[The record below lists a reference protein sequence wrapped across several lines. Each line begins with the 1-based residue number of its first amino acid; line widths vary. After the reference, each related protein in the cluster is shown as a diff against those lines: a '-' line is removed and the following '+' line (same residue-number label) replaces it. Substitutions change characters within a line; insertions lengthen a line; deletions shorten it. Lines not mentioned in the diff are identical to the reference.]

1 MSHLPTLGESPP
13 FRQMPSSVTAH
24 LDGAGSDLMSKGWV
38 STADAQI
45 AVIHR
50 GPRLEVVSTKSN
62 ERIAAWTFGTEVSAR
77 NSSKRRDSPEVGQT
91 FEITSCVELFG
102 PSNSG
107 VSTISNLAKSSSG
120 TSTPIE
126 SAQQHHPFQRR
137 LLVVGLA
144 SGLVCVFDIRS
155 SRIIRA
161 IQMPHRITALAI
173 LGNGGS
179 SYGSAVV
186 GGCNDIGLAGLG
198 LYLRNN
204 LLAEELLFFRGIVAV
219 GTQEGHIY
227 LLDIALDD
235 AEDSRAAGYTPTFLE
250 SDETNTAEP
259 YYIDLGSSQT
269 INESGKPSLA
279 NTRAA
284 ALRRG
289 EHLCID
295 LNESAYSKGK
305 NIFCHTSNL
314 TGKASHFDE
323 ANVVVTALKYVPQ
336 LASLL
341 AGFNFGS
348 WQMFNLM
355 QCSNAAIATSSV
367 YSSSYEK
374 DNSLP
379 VTAFSFQEP
388 ENDPRNFCYIWSVKC
403 DNDWDTEIEKLS
415 DLESKATITLYALA
429 YENRDDGGDQYGVLY
444 NGLTQCNKAF
454 EHCLQS
460 EPQFI
465 QDMIGSVCIANYTL
479 EPGLTRNITGVGAA
493 VGLDISEADNSLC
506 NLGISAFLWQCY
518 SKDTKGERV
527 SRHYL
532 GIFDLNAWYQEHMPN
547 FVQLEDGV
555 QCPYFSF
562 CSLED
567 VLISSN
573 IDANNSELQDIQN
586 NIPTNTLIHVCIDM
600 STISKYNSLSKVE
613 QHFYPS
619 SLAFEMICLM
629 NNGFVYAS
637 HLGLQRKVL
646 LELQTR
652 GRSNLVKPDHLFQ
665 LCTIAGLVGNETV
678 ASISKENTI
687 DDQRSALLTVAL
699 EHHLV
704 NFLIGCV
711 TQWSD
716 GKYSYAGCT
725 LKFLLEWAWTSVSSM
740 KQNVI
745 NKLTIPLFD
754 WSCEEVN
761 ESTKKSLVQCSQQLK
776 HLCVVIGELMK
787 ISGSGIYFQ
796 TDYQYTRELHLK
808 YSVTQLINT
817 YLEVILWFVNAGLL
831 PEIPPSNNVNDDNPY
846 PSNLLVSK
854 YDSRRSEMRKRLQE
868 WEYLNE
874 DTHCLIIDGL
884 CNEMGPEMASNF
896 ERESESRKNYPP
908 PNFHSLLQTYIIYKV
923 NMEFTIKTIIT

>member
-13 FRQMPSSVTAH
+13 FKQLPTSVLAH
-24 LDGAGSDLMSKGWV
+24 LDGAGSDLLSRGWV

-50 GPRLEVVSTKSN
+50 GPRLEVVSTRNN
-62 ERIAAWTFGTEVSAR
+62 ERIAAWTFGIESSAR
-77 NSSKRRDSPEVGQT
+77 HSSRRRDSPEVGQT

-102 PSNSG
+102 PSNTG
-107 VSTISNLAKSSSG
+107 INTISSQAKSSSG
-120 TSTPIE
+120 TSTPID
-126 SAQQHHPFQRR
+126 SAQQQHHPLQRR

-155 SRIIRA
+155 SKIIRA
-161 IQMPHRITALAI
+161 VQMRHRITALAI

-179 SYGSAVV
+179 GYGNAVV
-186 GGCNDIGLAGLG
+186 GGYNEIGLAGLG
-198 LYLRNN
+198 LNLRNN

-250 SDETNTAEP
+250 SDETNPAEP
-259 YYIDLGSSQT
+259 FLIDIGSSQNLT
-269 INESGKPSLA
+269 ESGKPSLA

-289 EHLCID
+289 EHLCIE
-295 LNESAYSKGK
+295 LNEFAYTKGK
-305 NIFCHTSNL
+305 NIFCHTSNP
-314 TGKASHFDE
+314 TGKTSHFDE
-323 ANVVVTALKYVPQ
+323 TNVVVTALKYVPQ

-355 QCSNAAIATSSV
+355 QCSNASIESSAT
-367 YSSSYEK
+367 YSSSYDKE
-374 DNSLP
+374 NSLP
-379 VTAFSFQEP
+379 VTSFSFQEP

-403 DNDWDTEIEKLS
+403 DNDWDTEAEKIS
-415 DLESKATITLYALA
+415 HLETKATIALYALA

-444 NGLTQCNKAF
+444 NGLTQCNKTF
-454 EHCLQS
+454 DHCLQS
-460 EPQFI
+460 EPQFNP
-465 QDMIGSVCIANYTL
+465 DVTGSVCIANYTL
-479 EPGLTRNITGVGAA
+479 EPGSARNASGAGA
-493 VGLDISEADNSLC
+493 TIGLDLSEVDNSLG

-518 SKDTKGERV
+518 TKNDKNERV

-532 GIFDLNAWYQEHMPN
+532 GIFDLNSWYQEHMPSY
-547 FVQLEDGV
+547 VQLEDGV

-562 CSLED
+562 CSLEE
-567 VLISSN
+567 VLTASN
-573 IDANNSELQDIQN
+573 MDTHGSAYHESQGT
-586 NIPTNTLIHVCIDM
+586 NITNLIHVCVDM

-613 QHFYPS
+613 QHYYPS
-619 SLAFEMICLM
+619 SLAFELICLM

-646 LELQTR
+646 LELLTR
-652 GRSNLVKPDHLFQ
+652 GRSNLVEPDHLFQ
-665 LCTIAGLVGNETV
+665 LCTIAGLIGNDTM
-678 ASISKENTI
+678 ASISKDNASI
-687 DDQRSALLTVAL
+687 DQRSALLTVAL

-725 LKFLLEWAWTSVSSM
+725 LKFLLEWAWNSVSNT

-745 NKLTIPLFD
+745 DKLTIPLFD
-754 WSCEEVN
+754 WSCVEASE
-761 ESTKKSLVQCSQQLK
+761 TTRKSLVQSSQQLK
-776 HLCVVIGELMK
+776 HLCIVIGELMK
-787 ISGSGIYFQ
+787 ISGPGIHFQ
-796 TDYQYTRELHLK
+796 TDYEYIRELHLK
-808 YSVTQLINT
+808 HSVTQLINT
-817 YLEVILWFVNAGLL
+817 YLEVILWFLNAGLL
-831 PEIPPSNNVNDDNPY
+831 PEIPSSNSDSPY
-846 PSNLLVSK
+846 PAALLAIK
-854 YDSRRSEMRKRLQE
+854 YDNRRKEMKNRLLK
-868 WEYLNE
+868 WEYLKE

-884 CNEMGPEMASNF
+884 CKEMGPEMASNF
-896 ERESESRKNYPP
+896 ERECEERKEYPP
-908 PNFHSLLQTYIIYKV
+908 PNFRSLLLTYLIHKV
-923 NMEFTIKTIIT
+923 TIIQLEIT

>member
-13 FRQMPSSVTAH
+13 FRHLPTSVLAH
-24 LDGAGSDLMSKGWV
+24 LDGAGSDLLSRGWV

-62 ERIAAWTFGTEVSAR
+62 ERIAAWTFGTDSAGR
-77 NSSKRRDSPEVGQT
+77 HSSRRRDSPEVGQT

-102 PSNSG
+102 PSNTG
-107 VSTISNLAKSSSG
+107 INTIGNVPKSSSG

-126 SAQQHHPFQRR
+126 SGQQQHHPLQRR

-179 SYGSAVV
+179 GYGSAVV

-198 LYLRNN
+198 LQLRNN

-250 SDETNTAEP
+250 SDETNSAEP
-259 YYIDLGSSQT
+259 YFIDIGSSQN

-289 EHLCID
+289 EHLCIE
-295 LNESAYSKGK
+295 LNESAYTKGK
-305 NIFCHTSNL
+305 NVFCHTSNS
-314 TGKASHFDE
+314 TGKTSHFDE

-355 QCSNAAIATSSV
+355 QFSNSSIATSAS
-367 YSSSYEK
+367 YSSSYDK

-403 DNDWDTEIEKLS
+403 DNDWDTEAERIS
-415 DLESKATITLYALA
+415 HLESKSTITLYALA

-454 EHCLQS
+454 DHCLQS
-460 EPQFI
+460 ESQFM
-465 QDMIGSVCIANYTL
+465 QDVVGSVCIANYTL
-479 EPGLTRNITGVGAA
+479 EPGLARNISSSGATI
-493 VGLDISEADNSLC
+493 GLDISELDNSLC

-518 SKDTKGERV
+518 TKNVNGERV

-532 GIFDLNAWYQEHMPN
+532 GIFDLNAWYQEHMPSY
-547 FVQLEDGV
+547 VQLEDGV

-573 IDANNSELQDIQN
+573 VDANASELQECQGSSNTLTN
-586 NIPTNTLIHVCIDM
+586 NLIHVCIDM

-619 SLAFEMICLM
+619 SLAFELICLM

-652 GRSNLVKPDHLFQ
+652 GRSNLVEPDHLFQ
-665 LCTIAGLVGNETV
+665 LCAIAGLVSNDTV
-678 ASISKENTI
+678 ASISKQNTNVE
-687 DDQRSALLTVAL
+687 QRSALLTVAL

-725 LKFLLEWAWTSVSSM
+725 LKFLLEWAWSSVSNM
-740 KQNVI
+740 KQHVI
-745 NKLTIPLFD
+745 DKQTIQLFD
-754 WSCEEVN
+754 WSCAEVN
-761 ESTKKSLVQCSQQLK
+761 ESTRRSLVQSSQQLK
-776 HLCVVIGELMK
+776 HLSIVIGELMK
-787 ISGSGIYFQ
+787 VSSSGVYFQ
-796 TDYQYTRELHLK
+796 IDYEYTKELHLK
-808 YSVTQLINT
+808 HSVTQLINT

-831 PEIPPSNNVNDDNPY
+831 PEIPPSIDQNSDNPY
-846 PSNLLVSK
+846 PSDLLASK
-854 YDSRRSEMRKRLQE
+854 YDSRREEMKSKLQE
-868 WEYLNE
+868 WDYFNK

-896 ERESESRKNYPP
+896 ERESEKRREYPP
-908 PNFHSLLQTYIIYKV
+908 PNFRSLLLTYLIHKV
-923 NMEFTIKTIIT
+923 SIMLF